1 MSTRFVSVMLFSAAL
16 LGSCAPL
23 HPDIRPEV
31 SRPLNEAMHL
41 SGYWTP
47 NRAAITAKLNQAVS
61 VPNLN
66 SAEQIKIRD
75 TTIATLAR
83 VPRNGLWNIPGG
95 QSGAPQGDAMPNNS
109 LNNSGPLR

>member
-31 SRPLNEAMHL
+31 ARPLDEARIL
-41 SGYWTP
+41 ANGWS
-47 NRAAITAKLNQAVS
+47 NNAVVIAKLNQAAS

-66 SAEQIKIRD
+66 KDEQDKIRA
-75 TTIATLAR
+75 TTIYALAR
-83 VPRNGLWNIPGG
+83 NGAGPIPGAESG
-95 QSGAPQGDAMPNNS
+95 VQPSRDTAQSSINS
-109 LNNSGPLR
+109 AWPYR